1 MQIAEADLVASRYRF
16 TATHTGEYM
25 GTPPTHREVTWT
37 GIQIDRFANGKAESW
52 VAWDKFGFLHGLGM
66 VG

>member
-1 MQIAEADLVASRYRF
+1 
-16 TATHTGEYM
+16 M